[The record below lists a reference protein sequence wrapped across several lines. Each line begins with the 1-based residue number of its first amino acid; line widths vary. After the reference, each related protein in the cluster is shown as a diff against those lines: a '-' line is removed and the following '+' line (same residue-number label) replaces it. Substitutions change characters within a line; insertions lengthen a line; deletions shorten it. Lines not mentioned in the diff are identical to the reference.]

1 MREPVSCAVF
11 GSQSGKMDGQKIEGG
26 IMEKATIEM
35 AILGL
40 EEQKKKI
47 EQAIVELRTQLNGRS
62 RRPFLAGGGEM
73 PTPFARKRRRM
84 SAAAKRKISD
94 AMKRRYAAMRA
105 PAKK

>member
-1 MREPVSCAVF
+1 
-11 GSQSGKMDGQKIEGG
+11 MDGQKIEGG
-26 IMEKATIEM
+26 IMEKTTIEM

-47 EQAIVELRTQLNGRS
+47 EQAIAELRTQLNS
-62 RRPFLAGGGEM
+62 RGHRPFPAAGSEM
-73 PTPFARKRRRM
+73 PTPFVRKRRRM